1 MAPTAVLDPAAR
13 ARLAE
18 AIRDAERDTAGEIV
32 ACVVHACDEY
42 GSAPWRLAAGLALLT
57 GLAIAAWFPHPSEV
71 PLLGVLAAQAI
82 AVAVGHALGRID
94 DLRRLLVSEALMET
108 RAATRALATFAG
120 AGLTRTKART
130 GILVFVALFEHR
142 VIVLGDEAIDQV
154 LAPGESWEEVK
165 DLALREIRAGRLEAG
180 LLAAVRRC
188 GEILRAHIPAAP
200 HDLDELPNRVIVED

>member
-1 MAPTAVLDPAAR
+1 MGPSGTLDAAAR
-13 ARLAE
+13 ARIAD

-42 GSAPWRLAAGLALLT
+42 GAAPWRLGAGLALLT
-57 GLAIAAWFPHPSEV
+57 GLAIAAWVPHAAEV
-71 PLLGVLAAQAI
+71 SLLGVLAAQAV
-82 AVAVGHALGRID
+82 AAAVGHAIAGIGAV
-94 DLRRLLVSEALMET
+94 RRLLVSDALMEA

-142 VIVLGDEAIDQV
+142 VIVLGDEGIDRV

-165 DLALREIRAGRLEAG
+165 DLALREIRAGRLEEG
-180 LLAAVRRC
+180 LVAAIRRC
-188 GEILRAHIPAAP
+188 GEILHAHIPPAP
-200 HDLDELPNRVIVED
+200 HDVDELPNRVIVED